1 MIFVTVG
8 THEQSFDRLIDYM
21 DKWAGKHDEEVIMQ
35 IGYAKKTPVNC
46 KWYKLLDHDKFIEL
60 EKNARIVITH
70 GGPCCFTEVL
80 KAGKIPVVVPR
91 KRKLGEHVD
100 DHQVGISREYEKKY
114 NNIIV
119 VEDIE
124 KLGDILEK
132 YDSITK
138 DMNCSCAES
147 NNEKFCKALSGIV
160 DRLFE

>member
-21 DKWAGKHDEEVIMQ
+21 DKWAGEHDEEVVMQ

-46 KWYKLLDHDKFIEL
+46 KWHKILDRNDFIEL
-60 EKNARIVITH
+60 EKKARIVITH

-80 KAGKIPVVVPR
+80 QNGKIPVVVPR
-91 KRKLGEHVD
+91 MRKLYEHVD
-100 DHQVGISREYEKKY
+100 DHQVGISRAYEQKY
-114 NNIIV
+114 HNIIV

-124 KLGDILEK
+124 KLGDIIAN
-132 YDSITK
+132 YDQITEG
-138 DMNCSCAES
+138 MNCSLADS

-160 DRLFE
+160 DQIFE